1 MCVTFKNSLTYI
13 GAFQPIMWEMISF
26 IDWAIA
32 LLIVP
37 TIVIVLG
44 LPGLSLSTVAVLCIS
59 IVDLTSLANW
69 HHAASMYMYSFW
81 ADNDSRF
88 LRLDTLRQARRRL

>member
-1 MCVTFKNSLTYI
+1 
-13 GAFQPIMWEMISF
+13 MWEMISF

-59 IVDLTSLANW
+59 IADLTSLANW
-69 HHAASMYMYSFW
+69 HQAASMYMYVQLLG
-81 ADNDSRF
+81 R
-88 LRLDTLRQARRRL
+88 